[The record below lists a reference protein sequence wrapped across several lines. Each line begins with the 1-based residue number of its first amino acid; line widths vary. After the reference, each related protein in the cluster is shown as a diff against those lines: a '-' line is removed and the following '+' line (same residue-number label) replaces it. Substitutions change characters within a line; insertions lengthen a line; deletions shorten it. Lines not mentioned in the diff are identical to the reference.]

1 MDNDR
6 KYLISAKDIGRTYEL
21 GEVKVKALVGLN
33 LNIKQ
38 GDFLVILGPSGSG
51 KTTLLNILGG
61 IDTPTVGEVVVEGHD
76 ISIYDEKKLS
86 LYRRKTVGWIF
97 QFFNLIP
104 SLTAVENV
112 GLALEMA
119 NDRRNIME
127 RSQEALELVGIPEK
141 ARMFPSQLSGGEQQ
155 RVAIARALVKKPKI
169 VLADE
174 PTGNLDWA
182 TGMKIGNLM
191 KELNRKEGI
200 TFVVVSHDISI
211 TEIAD
216 RVIHLMDGE
225 ILPLAVIAKP
235 GCLEYSPKE
244 GHEGP
249 HWTHEKRAKGFAL
262 RLWFG
267 PPKGQPQIT
276 FAYTAP

>member
-1 MDNDR
+1 MDGDR
-6 KYLISAKDIGRTYEL
+6 KYLISAKDIGRTYNL
-21 GEVKVKALVGLN
+21 GEVEVKALRGLT
-33 LNIKQ
+33 LTVEQ

-61 IDTPTVGEVVVEGHD
+61 IDTPTTGTVIVDGHD
-76 ISIYDEKKLS
+76 IGTYDEKQLS
-86 LYRRKTVGWIF
+86 GYRRKTVGWIF

-112 GLALEMA
+112 ALALEMA
-119 NDRRNIME
+119 NDRKNIME
-127 RSQEALELVGIPEK
+127 RSLEALREVGIPDK
-141 ARMFPSQLSGGEQQ
+141 ANMFPSQLSGGEQQ

-182 TGMKIGNLM
+182 TGMKIAKLM
-191 KELNRKEGI
+191 KELNLKEKI
-200 TFVVVSHDISI
+200 TFVVVSHELSI

-225 ILPLAVIAKP
+225 ISSKKSVEPLTKKVM
-235 GCLEYSPKE
+235 E
-244 GHEGP
+244 
-249 HWTHEKRAKGFAL
+249 
-262 RLWFG
+262 
-267 PPKGQPQIT
+267 
-276 FAYTAP
+276 